1 MPEIDAVADGPQPD
15 QRPPRKVS
23 SKDRS
28 GDDEDRHQYRGSPER
43 GDEKAS
49 LVQEALGATQ
59 VCPQDRIEGE
69 SRHSEQEKNKALAHA
84 EARQHPPLSAPSER
98 GGEGGAEQDR
108 LRSRVGPIVE
118 TGFAGAVSEEHRRLG
133 CRGQHAQQ
141 REPEHGA
148 DSSEYRQHPHD
159 EDGPEEIELLLD
171 RQGPGVREGRRGP
184 GRGEVVRSLCDEV
197 PIGDVERR
205 TEDVPAQGRIGPRWE
220 RQLRD
225 EHHRHNQEEQTRQ
238 KPTRPPGPEVS
249 EPDAPVALHFGQQQ
263 GGDQESGENEE
274 GVDSEVATGQRAD
287 ASVVREDA
295 RDSKGPHPIECGN
308 VAEARVLSLS
318 AFRMRTPTILLRG

>member
-1 MPEIDAVADGPQPD
+1 MKSTAVS
-15 QRPPRKVS
+15 V
-23 SKDRS
+23 
-28 GDDEDRHQYRGSPER
+28 
-43 GDEKAS
+43 
-49 LVQEALGATQ
+49 
-59 VCPQDRIEGE
+59 
-69 SRHSEQEKNKALAHA
+69 A
-84 EARQHPPLSAPSER
+84 EANAPTQRQ
-98 GGEGGAEQDR
+98 
-108 LRSRVGPIVE
+108 
-118 TGFAGAVSEEHRRLG
+118 
-133 CRGQHAQQ
+133 
-141 REPEHGA
+141 PEHGA

-205 TEDVPAQGRIGPRWE
+205 TEDVPAEGRIGPRWE

-225 EHHRHNQEEQTRQ
+225 EHHRDDQEEQSRQ

-249 EPDAPVALHFGQQQ
+249 EPDAPAALHFGQQQ

-274 GVDSEVATGQRAD
+274 GVDSEIATGQPAD
-287 ASVVREDA
+287 ASVVGEDA

-308 VAEARVLSLS
+308 VAEARVLALS
-318 AFRMRTPTILLRG
+318 AFSVRPPSSLLPGRQSGDSHVRGDGRYLVPGLEPEDPCDTGTAGCGRGAGPTERDTQPSTLVYPDDQDGCATPPEEQRPTSFRRLPLGPPSAARSAVCRSVAGLNRRRPWVRA